1 MAVGT
6 LQLWI
11 EQTYPLGET
20 AQAHRDFGEPHDTDA
35 FRNRVNL
42 VVSADLVER
51 ILVAQYLANFRAEK

>member
-11 EQTYPLGET
+11 EQTYPLGEA

-35 FRNRVNL
+35 SRNRVNL

-51 ILVAQYLANFRAEK
+51 ILVA